1 MKDWQTLLL
10 TLIYLKI
17 NMEET
22 INKMVEVAE
31 NLEEAT
37 KKQSEIIEEL
47 INDLN
52 KLADLYNIEK

>member
-1 MKDWQTLLL
+1 
-10 TLIYLKI
+10 
-17 NMEET
+17 MEET